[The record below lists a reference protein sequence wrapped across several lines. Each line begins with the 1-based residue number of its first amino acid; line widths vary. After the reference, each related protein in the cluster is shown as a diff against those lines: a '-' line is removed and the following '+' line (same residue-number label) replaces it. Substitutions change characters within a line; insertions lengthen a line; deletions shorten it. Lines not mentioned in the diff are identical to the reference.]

1 MQLITVIEA
10 NREWG
15 GAGGGMVLHK
25 VRQSEQHPVMYNIK
39 KEIYFSVL
47 IPVISYKRSP

>member
-15 GAGGGMVLHK
+15 GAGGRDGFAQ
-25 VRQSEQHPVMYNIK
+25 RQSEQHPVMYNIK